1 MIPLFLRDVAKVVE
15 FIETEL
21 EGWLPGA
28 WEREGAGNYYLMGMA
43 FQSCK
48 MERVLDMDGSD
59 GCTPM

>member
-48 MERVLDMDGSD
+48 MERDLEMGSGND
-59 GCTPM
+59 CMTI